1 MKKLKVTAS
10 SLVITAC
17 LLSPMKSQAFFG
29 DIVFDPTAKL
39 NALQD
44 LADNVTQI
52 SNQVTMITNQ
62 IQAYENMVQ
71 NTLAPAMYIY
81 DQVQEKMLMLTNISS
96 TIEQYKNQFGDVDS
110 YLSKFRD
117 VNYYRQSPCFKA
129 SFKCTPEQLQELHD
143 GLNFGSEQQKKSN
156 DSWMKGIEAQQ
167 NGIND
172 DVKTLQKLQKQASS
186 AKGQMQALGAANQL
200 ASAEINQLMQIREAM
215 LAANTALAA
224 RQQALQDVEAMQ
236 KAAGDALRKD
246 NTKIVN
252 ENKSWGF

>member
-10 SLVITAC
+10 SLAITVC
-17 LLSPMKSQAFFG
+17 LLSPIKSYAFGG
-29 DIVFDPTAKL
+29 DIVLDLTQEKNAIVQIAKQ
-39 NALQD
+39 AEMI
-44 LADNVTQI
+44 A
-52 SNQVTMITNQ
+52 NQVK
-62 IQAYENMVQ
+62 AYENMLQ
-71 NTLAPAMYIY
+71 NTLAPAMYVY
-81 DQVQEKMLMLTNISS
+81 DQVQEKMQTLMQAKD
-96 TIEQYKNQFGDVDS
+96 TIEQFKNQYGGIS
-110 YLSKFRD
+110 NYLSKFRD

-129 SFKCTPEQLQELHD
+129 SFKCSPKELQELHD
-143 GLNFGSEQQKKSN
+143 GLSFGSEQQKKSN

-167 NGIND
+167 KGIND

-215 LAANTALAA
+215 LAANTAIAA

-246 NTKIVN
+246 STKIIN
-252 ENKSWGF
+252 SKKSWGF